1 MLNIFTVISFQIITP
16 NTDAETEVS
25 TPDTNNVNNSTDE
38 LKQNNSNSNYKTQD
52 GETSIGTTVKSPTEG
67 TGIIPKP

>member
-1 MLNIFTVISFQIITP
+1 MLNIFTVIKFQIITP

-38 LKQNNSNSNYKTQD
+38 LKQNNSNSNYKTQG
-52 GETSIGTTVKSPTEG
+52 GEISTGTTVKSPTEG
-67 TGIIPKP
+67 TGTTPKP